1 MYHFKYHF
9 TLVGIREE
17 KALFLCLVTFSCYMA
32 VDVIGSN
39 ASALQLVCAFC
50 VCRETT
56 KFQKEATA
64 IESSLEE
71 KRLRRHNM
79 LLECKVQDL
88 KIKLLSGSLDDISE
102 VEVFKRFTEDRYHE
116 AAILQS

>member
-56 KFQKEATA
+56 KLQKEATA

>member
-1 MYHFKYHF
+1 MFGRDYRGKSP
-9 TLVGIREE
+9 
-17 KALFLCLVTFSCYMA
+17 LFVLGNCFSCYMA

-56 KFQKEATA
+56 KLQKEATA
-64 IESSLEE
+64 IETSLEA

-102 VEVFKRFTEDRYHE
+102 VEVFKRFTEDRYG